1 MSLNTDKI
9 AVIAHAQGQTSSGKT
24 YTMRGGPQEAGLIP
38 LAVHDVFRLIE
49 ASQDREYL
57 IRVSYTEVRVRRMV
71 TSLSLGA
78 QGKRGGEGQHPEGGK
93 RADGAGS
100 LEVATEAVSSMR
112 NTDVPICLLTVC
124 TVQLY
129 NEEVNDLLA
138 PENTK
143 LPIHESKENGIY
155 VCGLREDIVTGPD
168 QVLALLE
175 EGESNRHVGST
186 KMNDQSSRSHTLFRM
201 VGGRA
206 GGKMVQWG
214 RRRTGGG
221 EEADPICTAPAICTA
236 PLSGPL
242 AHLDCSLAL
251 IARLAPVVESRARGT
266 EPVVLLPLN
275 AYITYWLDSP
285 LIGGGEPGPRR

>member
-1 MSLNTDKI
+1 
-9 AVIAHAQGQTSSGKT
+9 
-24 YTMRGGPQEAGLIP
+24 
-38 LAVHDVFRLIE
+38 
-49 ASQDREYL
+49 
-57 IRVSYTEVRVRRMV
+57 
-71 TSLSLGA
+71 
-78 QGKRGGEGQHPEGGK
+78 
-93 RADGAGS
+93 
-100 LEVATEAVSSMR
+100 MR

-206 GGKMVQWG
+206 GGEMVRWG
-214 RRRTGGG
+214 RRRAGGG
-221 EEADPICTAPAICTA
+221 EEADPICKAPPA
-236 PLSGPL
+236 
-242 AHLDCSLAL
+242 
-251 IARLAPVVESRARGT
+251 
-266 EPVVLLPLN
+266 VLLPYLGR
-275 AYITYWLDSP
+275 SP
-285 LIGGGEPGPRR
+285 IWTAPSPSSPGWPQWWRAVHVPYNPRSCCP